1 MQIVSPQDFPFA
13 WWIGVGNQVRGPGN
27 PKTKS
32 KIVYKDIVTAFDIE
46 TTRLED
52 IEQSVM
58 YVWQWCFADAYTVV
72 GRTWEE
78 FVEFYNGLRRSM
90 KDNEYV
96 VCFVHNLSFEFEYL
110 RGIFSFETDNV
121 FAVKPRKILK
131 AIIANLEFRCSYLHS
146 NMSLDEYLNK
156 MGVAHRKL
164 ELDYSKRRFSWTQL
178 TPDEIAYCVN
188 DVQGLVEAITV
199 EMDHDA
205 DNLYTLPL
213 TSTGYVRRDI
223 KRAMRDV
230 SHNYI
235 QGQLPDW
242 EIFSMLRDAFRGGDC
257 HANRFFT
264 GQIVHCGHSADRS
277 SSYPDIVCNCKF
289 PISKFFKLKKSPSVD
304 EVLHL
309 IDSGKALIM
318 KVAFT
323 NIELADPFWPMP
335 YLSRDKC
342 DNIMHGEYDN
352 GRILSADY
360 LETTITD
367 VDLKII
373 LKEYTATDIVFIS
386 AAYARYG
393 KLPLPL
399 VRETIKYYRAKTE
412 LKGVEGQEVYYTKS
426 KNKLNAIYGMMAQ
439 DPSKLKILYQQ
450 DGIVGENG
458 EIQYYID
465 DDSKT
470 KEQVLEESNRRAF
483 EAYQWG
489 VWVTAWARYRLH
501 EAMWVISE
509 QGGELLY
516 CDTDSTKYLG
526 FVDWTEY
533 NRQRIAD
540 SIASG
545 AYADDPAGNRHYM
558 GVMEQEDDFSAFRT
572 WGAKKYAYIVQK
584 RGRPWL
590 VLTLAG
596 VAKKLGAHEL
606 IKAGVLAE
614 KKRLGRNLRRAEIKD
629 RGAELG
635 LQMFDIG
642 FEFLEAG
649 GLEAVYNDAPLMTY
663 QDPETGKHIT
673 ITSNLNLRPSSYT
686 LGLSSDYERLWR
698 QVKYF
703 GIDF

>member
-1 MQIVSPQDFPFA
+1 MQIVSPSDFPFA
-13 WWIGVGNQVRGPGN
+13 WWLYVENQSRGPGN
-27 PKTKS
+27 PKTKR
-32 KIVYKDIVTAFDIE
+32 KIEYKDIVTAFDIE

-52 IEQSVM
+52 VEQSIM
-58 YVWQWCFADAYTVV
+58 YVWQWCFGSDYTVV
-72 GRTWEE
+72 GRTWDE
-78 FVEFYNGLRRSM
+78 FTEFYNRLRQTM
-90 KDNEYV
+90 KDNEYI
-96 VCFVHNLSFEFEYL
+96 VCYVHNLSFEFEYL
-110 RGIFSFETDNV
+110 RGVFDFETDNV

-131 AIIANLEFRCSYLHS
+131 ATIPNVEFRCSYLHS

-156 MGVAHRKL
+156 MGVEHRKL
-164 ELDYSKRRFSWTQL
+164 ELNYTKRRFPWTEL
-178 TPDEIAYCVN
+178 TPDELAYCVN
-188 DVQGLVEAITV
+188 DVQGLVEALTV
-199 EMDHDA
+199 EMGHDG
-205 DNLYTLPL
+205 DNLYTIPL

-223 KRAMRDV
+223 KRAMRNV
-230 SHNYI
+230 SYNYI
-235 QGQLPDW
+235 HEQLPEW
-242 EIFSMLRDAFRGGDC
+242 EIFSMLRAAFRGGDC

-289 PISKFFKLKKSPSVD
+289 PISRFFKIKGQPTVD
-304 EVLHL
+304 YILHL
-309 IDSGKALIM
+309 MDTGKALVM
-318 KVAFT
+318 TVAFT
-323 NIELADPFWPMP
+323 NIELSNPFWPMP

-342 DNIMHGEYDN
+342 ENIIKGEYDN

-367 VDLKII
+367 IDLKII

-386 AAYARYG
+386 VAYARYG
-393 KLPLPL
+393 KLPAPL
-399 VRETIKYYRAKTE
+399 VQETIKYYRAKTE

-450 DGIVGENG
+450 NGVVGKYG

-465 DDSKT
+465 DTSKT
-470 KEQVLEESNRRAF
+470 QEEVLDESNRRAF

-501 EAMWVISE
+501 EAMWVIDE
-509 QGGELLY
+509 QGAEILY
-516 CDTDSTKYLG
+516 CDTDSAKYLG

-533 NRQRIAD
+533 NRQRTKD
-540 SIASG
+540 STESG
-545 AYADDPAGNRHYM
+545 AFATDPKGRRHYM

-572 WGAKKYAYIVQK
+572 WGAKKYAYIVMK
-584 RGRPWL
+584 KGKPWL

-606 IKAGVLAE
+606 IKAGIIAE
-614 KKRLGRNLRRAEIKD
+614 KQRLGRNLRRHELTERA
-629 RGAELG
+629 AELG

-642 FEFLEAG
+642 FEFREAG
-649 GLEAVYNDAPLMTY
+649 GLEAVYNDAPMISY
-663 QDPETGKHIT
+663 QDPDTGRLVN

-686 LGLSSDYERLWR
+686 MGLSNDYERLWR
-698 QVKYF
+698 KIQYF